1 MLACKSVVP
10 TTATGCNN
18 NDVVEG
24 GGGEED
30 WMTILPILMAGHE
43 GTHHHLFK
51 VSKEATLRMIVIG
64 GVTHLR
70 LNNFP
75 DGEMAKIRA

>member
-1 MLACKSVVP
+1 MAV
-10 TTATGCNN
+10 GCNN
-18 NDVVEG
+18 NDVVKG
-24 GGGEED
+24 SGGEED
-30 WMTILPILMAGHE
+30 WTTILPIMPLMPGHE

-70 LNNFP
+70 LSNFP
-75 DGEMAKIRA
+75 DGEVARIRA

>member
-1 MLACKSVVP
+1 MAV
-10 TTATGCNN
+10 GRNN
-18 NDVVEG
+18 NNVVAG

-30 WMTILPILMAGHE
+30 WTTILPIVPLMPGHK
-43 GTHHHLFK
+43 GTHHHSFE
-51 VSKEATLRMIVIG
+51 VSKEATSCMIVIR

-75 DGEMAKIRA
+75 SGEVARIRA